1 MQKEFP
7 AKLLNILEV
16 INTLFIE
23 TIESTHFELTNLKI
37 VEQRDDQVLLSYESP
52 RKCSSGH
59 NHALDSK
66 K

>member
-1 MQKEFP
+1 MNLSDRKQ
-7 AKLLNILEV
+7 AKLLACVLS
-16 INTLFIE
+16 LW
-23 TIESTHFELTNLKI
+23 I

-52 RKCSSGH
+52 RKCSPGH